1 MQALPE
7 DDQGTASAGAQDAAK
22 SARSTAEDVAVRVP
36 SVQLR
41 TGQGSGLVSPF
52 RGHTSIVSQWDMSRV
67 MGIADKAMTY
77 MTASCSY
84 CTVGIISK
92 GVLGLG

>member
-7 DDQGTASAGAQDAAK
+7 DEQSAASAGAQDAAK

-52 RGHTSIVSQWDMSRV
+52 CGHTSIVSQWDMCGV
-67 MGIADKAMTY
+67 MGNADKAVT
-77 MTASCSY
+77 
-84 CTVGIISK
+84 
-92 GVLGLG
+92 